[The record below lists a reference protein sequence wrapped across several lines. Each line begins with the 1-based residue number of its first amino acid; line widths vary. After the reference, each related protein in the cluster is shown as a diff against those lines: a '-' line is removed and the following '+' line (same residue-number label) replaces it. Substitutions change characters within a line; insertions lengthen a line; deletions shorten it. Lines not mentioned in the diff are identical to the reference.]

1 MIVSCKG
8 REGDEGTRNRAT
20 PSCLPQT
27 SRDTEFSTAGK
38 SAHSLAM
45 ELFPICR
52 SITGEGLRQ
61 TLRRIQREIPIHIHE
76 IPSGTPVLDWTVPD
90 EWNIRDAWIAD
101 AKGNRVIDFRK
112 SNLHLVNYSVPLR
125 TRMSLADLK
134 PHLHTLPDRPD
145 WIPYRTSYYKRD
157 WGFCLSHRQLQ
168 QMSPGEYEVCID

>member
-61 TLRRIQREIPIHIHE
+61 TLRRIQREIPINIYE
-76 IPSGTPVLDWTVPD
+76 VPSGTPVLDWTVPD
-90 EWNIRDAWIAD
+90 EWNVRDAYVAD
-101 AKGNRVIDFRK
+101 AAGRRLVDFRR
-112 SNLHLVNYSVPLR
+112 SNLHLMSYSVPVRARMTLDELR
-125 TRMSLADLK
+125 
-134 PHLHTLPDRPD
+134 PHLHSLPDRPSLV
-145 WIPYRTSYYKRD
+145 PYRTSYYNEG
-157 WGFCLSHRQLQ
+157 WAFCLSHEQL
-168 QMSPGEYEVCID
+168 EAL